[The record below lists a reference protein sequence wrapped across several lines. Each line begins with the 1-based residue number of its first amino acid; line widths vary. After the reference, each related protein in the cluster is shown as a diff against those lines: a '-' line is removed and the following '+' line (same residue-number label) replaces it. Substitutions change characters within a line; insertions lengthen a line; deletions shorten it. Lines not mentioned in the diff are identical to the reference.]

1 MTWEFIQYL
10 SLAPI
15 QRGALV
21 LLVSSVSFPLIGV
34 LILKLNLVPY
44 RFMLMH
50 SSLLGSAL
58 GLALNTS
65 PLVVGLLTNGVVI
78 TTIGISSTSKYP
90 GMVKKPSANASSLV
104 SFFLVATV
112 GLAIAIIYRFDVPAM
127 DALSLL
133 WGNVYALRP
142 MDLGIVIVFS
152 GLIVIIV
159 RAFFPGILALL
170 CDRQTAFTS
179 GVPVRALELLI
190 LYGLGLTIQLAMGLI
205 GALMLDALIILPAIL
220 AGHTAKSARSLF
232 VHSSIWGLLI
242 GVIGFFSSLIID
254 IPASSGITLTGATC
268 LGLILLRKAMRAQNK
283 KLQNQTNQHHQHK
296 QPMKESLR

>member
-1 MTWEFIQYL
+1 MTWDFIHYL

-15 QRGALV
+15 QRGAMV
-21 LLVSSVSFPLIGV
+21 ILVSSVTFPLIGV

-58 GLALNTS
+58 GLAFNTS

-78 TTIGISSTSKYP
+78 TTIGISSTSRYP
-90 GMVKKPSANASSLV
+90 GMVKKPSANATSLV

-127 DALSLL
+127 EALSLF
-133 WGNVYALRP
+133 WGNVYALSP
-142 MDLGIVIVFS
+142 MDLRIVLGFS
-152 GLIVIIV
+152 GLIVIV
-159 RAFFPGILALL
+159 VKALFPGILALL
-170 CDRQTAFTS
+170 FDRQTAFTS
-179 GVPVRALELLI
+179 GVPVRALELLV

-205 GALMLDALIILPAIL
+205 GALMLDALIILPAIV
-220 AGHTAKSARSLF
+220 AGHTAKSALTLF
-232 VHSSIWGLLI
+232 VHSSIWGLVI

-268 LGLILLRKAMRAQNK
+268 LGLIILHKAMSVHYQ
-283 KLQNQTNQHHQHK
+283 KLQNQKKQQNQQ
-296 QPMKESLR
+296 QN